1 MTKRLPLI
9 KRVENNRRIV
19 ARKLERIGFD
29 VHAVDGNPLFNLV
42 VTGKT
47 DEGEI
52 YTVRVRVIVLSE
64 VITLEELEAQAAAY
78 PETLQVAS
86 SVADVLGWY
95 GIGEELNG

>member
-9 KRVENNRRIV
+9 KRIENNRRIISS
-19 ARKLERIGFD
+19 KLERIGFD
-29 VHAVDGNPLFNLV
+29 VHLIDGNPMFNLI

-64 VITLEELEAQAAAY
+64 VITLDELESQAAAY

-95 GIGEELNG
+95 GIGEA

>member
-1 MTKRLPLI
+1 MTRPRPLAERI
-9 KRVENNRRIV
+9 HRNRQTI

-29 VHAVDGNPLFNLV
+29 VHLIDGNHMFNLI

-64 VITLEELEAQAAAY
+64 VITLDELESQAAAY

-95 GIGEELNG
+95 GIGEA

>member
-9 KRVENNRRIV
+9 KRVENNRRIIS
-19 ARKLERIGFD
+19 RKLERIGFD
-29 VHAVDGNPLFNLV
+29 VHLIDGNHMFNLI

-64 VITLEELEAQAAAY
+64 VITLDELESQAAAY

-95 GIGEELNG
+95 GIGEA